1 MARTARHRAPVRPL
15 VDVSAVTR
23 AVVTTGA
30 LAAVPV
36 VATAGA
42 ASAHVPGTSHS
53 GTPAVKAAAHLS
65 VAASP
70 VPANGALGGGSV
82 TVRAGDTVSKIA
94 RAAGVSTQAV
104 LAANGLAWSSTIY
117 PGQVLSLPTGGA
129 AAPAPAAAAA
139 PAPREASAGET
150 AVAEA
155 KKHVGLA
162 YRFGGTSPTS
172 GFDCSG
178 LVQYAYA
185 KVGVALPRTSAAMR
199 TAGYAVS
206 EPRVGDLVL
215 FNSYGHVA
223 MYAGDGKII
232 DSPRTGESVSVRA
245 LWTDDVQF
253 RRVA

>member
-1 MARTARHRAPVRPL
+1 MRPL

-70 VPANGALGGGSV
+70 VPANGSLGGGSV

-117 PGQVLSLPTGGA
+117 PGQVLALPAGG
-129 AAPAPAAAAA
+129 AAAAA
-139 PAPREASAGET
+139 PAPATAAAPAPAREASAGET

-232 DSPRTGESVSVRA
+232 DSPRTGESVSVRT

>member
-1 MARTARHRAPVRPL
+1 MRPL
-15 VDVSAVTR
+15 VDVGAVTR

-36 VATAGA
+36 IATAGA
-42 ASAHVPGTSHS
+42 ASAAVPGTSHS

-65 VAASP
+65 VAAAP
-70 VPANGALGGGSV
+70 VAANGALGGGSV

-104 LAANGLAWSSTIY
+104 LAANGLSWSSTIY
-117 PGQVLSLPTGGA
+117 PGQVLAVPGAGAAPAAPA
-129 AAPAPAAAAA
+129 AAPAPAPA
-139 PAPREASAGET
+139 PARETSAGET

-178 LVQYAYA
+178 LVQYAYS
-185 KVGVALPRTSAAMR
+185 KVGVALPRTSGAMR
-199 TAGYAVS
+199 SAGYAVS

-223 MYAGDGKII
+223 LYAGDGKII
-232 DSPRTGESVSVRA
+232 DSPRTGESVSVRS

>member
-1 MARTARHRAPVRPL
+1 MRPL

-42 ASAHVPGTSHS
+42 ASAHVPGTSHA

-70 VPANGALGGGSV
+70 VPASAAAAGGRV
-82 TVRAGDTVSKIA
+82 TVRAGDTVSAIA

-117 PGQVLSLPTGGA
+117 PGQVLSIPSGGSARTASSSAAPA
-129 AAPAPAAAAA
+129 AAPAPARRSSAA
-139 PAPREASAGET
+139 ESAL
-150 AVAEA
+150 AEA
-155 KKHVGLA
+155 EKHVGLA
-162 YRFGGTSPTS
+162 YRYGGTSPTS

-185 KVGVALPRTSAAMR
+185 KVGVALPRTAEAMR
-199 TAGYAVS
+199 SSGYSVS
-206 EPRVGDLVL
+206 QPQVGDLVV

-223 MYAGDGKII
+223 LYAGNGKII
-232 DSPRTGESVSVRA
+232 DSPRTGESVSVRT

-253 RRVA
+253 RRVV

>member
-1 MARTARHRAPVRPL
+1 MRPL
-15 VDVSAVTR
+15 VDVSTVTR
-23 AVVTTGA
+23 MVVTTGA

-42 ASAHVPGTSHS
+42 ASAHVPGTSHA
-53 GTPAVKAAAHLS
+53 GTPAVKAASTLS

-70 VPANGALGGGSV
+70 VPANGNLGGGTV
-82 TVRAGDTVSKIA
+82 TVRSGDTVSKIA

-104 LAANGLAWSSTIY
+104 LAANNLAWSSTIY
-117 PGQVLSLPTGGA
+117 PGQVLSIPTGGAPATDAAPA
-129 AAPAPAAAAA
+129 AAPAPAE
-139 PAPREASAGET
+139 PSAGEA
-150 AVAEA
+150 AVAVA
-155 KKHVGLA
+155 KESVGLA

-185 KVGVALPRTSAAMR
+185 KVGVPLPRTSAAMR
-199 TAGYAVS
+199 SAGYAVS

-215 FNSYGHVA
+215 FDNYGHVA

-232 DSPRTGESVSVRA
+232 DSPRTGESVSVRS

-253 RRVA
+253 RRVV